1 MDASEVCFLLSTTGA
16 VLWADRSGD
25 PAALPD
31 SRDRWTAIW
40 DHREHLAEIAHS
52 HPRGLLAF
60 SREDRSTRV
69 AVEAALGRPLTWTV
83 VTAERMLRARPG
95 CAPVVEPR
103 EPWWVPLLRAASG
116 IATAADDPWDDPCP
130 RTSEEEP

>member
-1 MDASEVCFLLSTTGA
+1 MDASEVCFLVSTTGA

-25 PAALPD
+25 ASALPD

-40 DHREHLAEIAHS
+40 NHREDLAEIAHS
-52 HPRGLLAF
+52 HPGGLLRF
-60 SREDRSTRV
+60 SPEDGSTRA

-83 VTAERMLRARPG
+83 VAAEGMLRACPG
-95 CAPVVEPR
+95 DPPAVEPD

-116 IATAADDPWDDPCP
+116 IATNPDKHAREA
-130 RTSEEEP
+130 RAHAGEP